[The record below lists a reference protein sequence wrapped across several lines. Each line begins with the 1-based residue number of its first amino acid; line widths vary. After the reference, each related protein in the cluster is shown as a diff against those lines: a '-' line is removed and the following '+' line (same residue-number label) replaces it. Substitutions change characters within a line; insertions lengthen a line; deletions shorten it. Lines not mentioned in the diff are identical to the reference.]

1 MQKAMDLAAR
11 ARSIHLLVLDV
22 DGVLTD
28 ASLIYGPHGEESK
41 AFSARDGFAVKL
53 AASEG
58 IKVAVLTGRV
68 GTAVSARLAELGV
81 PSDLAVQGSRDKRA
95 DIAALAA
102 RLETPLGAV
111 AFMGD
116 DIPDLPALA
125 IVGLAACPADA
136 ADEVRQ
142 RCHFVSAAAGGRG
155 AVRDLVRLVLE
166 ARGRWDAV
174 VESWWRGET
183 TPAFFAGGG
192 DGGTRRGA

>member
-1 MQKAMDLAAR
+1 MPLPKAELLQL
-11 ARSIHLLVLDV
+11 ARSVGALVLDV

-68 GTAVSARLAELGV
+68 GAAVSARLAELGV
-81 PSDLAVQGSRDKRA
+81 PPHLAVQGSRDKRA

-102 RLETPLGAV
+102 RLETPLAAV

-125 IVGLAACPADA
+125 VVGLAACPADA

-183 TPAFFAGGG
+183 TPAFFAAGG
-192 DGGTRRGA
+192 GGTRRGA